1 MLEVS
6 ATIFNQRPPIAHN
19 KVTAA
24 LNQLCQYSLGA
35 ILLNQIC
42 SRHLQT
48 TLKLSTPIATRY
60 GLGLLDLLLIC
71 NLQALICYLQAVI
84 YKIHHL
90 NFTKCPPELPENC
103 LRRSKPD
110 LTLFL

>member
-60 GLGLLDLLLIC
+60 GLGLLDL
-71 NLQALICYLQAVI
+71 ALICYLQAVI